1 MKFYDENEEKNNLKN
16 EEIEDGKNTLEKDI
30 NKETDK
36 DEKIKESKQEI
47 TEEPKVDNNTNNI
60 EEKTDNKKRKII
72 VACII
77 SFVIF
82 LILMLACTGFA
93 LLNIN
98 NSKVMT
104 GVTIDGIDIK
114 GLTREQTEQK
124 IKEEVQ
130 NNLEE
135 EIQLNIENTQY
146 SIKLNQIEVEYDAQ
160 KAVQEAYEVGRKGNI
175 LVNNF
180 DILKSIVR
188 GTDVELDF
196 EYNEELLNE
205 IISDITVKVPNAIV
219 DTDYYIEDTK
229 LIITKGKAGN
239 SIDKDKLKE
248 EIVNKIKNNDS
259 SAIKVEL
266 IYTEPNEIDIDKIY
280 KEVYKE
286 PKDAYY
292 TKDPFEIFPHVNGI
306 DFDIE
311 KAKDI
316 IKEDK
321 EEYEIE
327 LKITEPKVT
336 TDQLG
341 TEAFPNL
348 LSSFSTRY
356 DASQVG
362 RSKNLRLAA
371 EKINGT
377 VLKPGEIFSYNKVVG
392 ERTIAAGYTE
402 AAGYAGG
409 KVVPTLGGGICQIS
423 TTLYDAVVYANLDI
437 VERRNHMFLTSY
449 VGAGKDAT
457 VVYGSIDFKFKNTRN
472 YPIMINA
479 SVKNGIAKV
488 DIYGVKEEV
497 EYEVEISTKILS
509 YIPYSVKYETNKSLK
524 EGTEKVTQNGMNGVK
539 SITYKILKL
548 NGQQVS
554 STVLSTDTYDPMNKI
569 IEKGPEK
576 TTTTTST
583 KPEET
588 KKDNEKGSSNKTN
601 SNKNNTNK
609 TNTNTNK
616 NTVNNTKNNVT
627 TNNKTNTTVNNKT
640 EKTNTAQ
647 NTTNKITKNEV

>member
-16 EEIEDGKNTLEKDI
+16 EEIEHEKNTLEKDVEKDI
-30 NKETDK
+30 NKETEK
-36 DEKIKESKQEI
+36 DEKIKESKEEI
-47 TEEPKVDNNTNNI
+47 TEEPKVDNNM
-60 EEKTDNKKRKII
+60 EEKIDNKKRKII
-72 VACII
+72 AACII

-82 LILMLACTGFA
+82 LILMFACTGFA

-98 NSKVMT
+98 NSKVMA
-104 GVTIDGIDIK
+104 GVTVDGIDIK

-124 IKEEVQ
+124 IQEEVQ

-135 EIQLNIENTQY
+135 EIQLNIENTEY
-146 SIKLNQIEVEYDAQ
+146 SIKLNQIEVEYDTQ

-266 IYTEPNEIDIDKIY
+266 IYAEPNKIDIDKIY
-280 KEVYKE
+280 KEVYTE

-292 TKDPFEIFPHVNGI
+292 KKDPFEIFPHVNGI

-311 KAKDI
+311 KAKETV
-316 IKEDK
+316 KEDK

-327 LKITEPKVT
+327 LKITAPKVT

-356 DASQVG
+356 DASQIG
-362 RSKNLRLAA
+362 RSKNLKLAA

-377 VLKPGEIFSYNKVVG
+377 VVKPGEIFSYNKVVG

-509 YIPYSVKYETNKSLK
+509 YIPYSVKYETNRSLK
-524 EGTEKVTQNGMNGVK
+524 AGTEKVTQNGMNGVK

-576 TTTTTST
+576 ATTTTST

-588 KKDNEKGSSNKTN
+588 KKDKETNNKTN
-601 SNKNNTNK
+601 TNKNNTNK

-627 TNNKTNTTVNNKT
+627 TNNKTTTTVNNKT
-640 EKTNTAQ
+640 EKTNTVK

>member
-16 EEIEDGKNTLEKDI
+16 EEIEASGNTLEKEI
-30 NKETDK
+30 NKEKNT
-36 DEKIKESKQEI
+36 QE
-47 TEEPKVDNNTNNI
+47 PRVDNNTNSI
-60 EEKTDNKKRKII
+60 EENNYNKKRRII

-77 SFVIF
+77 SFIIF
-82 LILMLACTGFA
+82 LILVIACTGFA

-98 NSKVMT
+98 NSKVIT
-104 GVTIDGIDIK
+104 GVTVDGIDIK

-130 NNLEE
+130 KNLDE
-135 EIQLNIENTQY
+135 EIQLNIDSQQY
-146 SIKLNQIEVEYDAQ
+146 SIKLNQIEVEYDIQ

-196 EYNEELLNE
+196 KYNEELLNE

-219 DTDYYIEDTK
+219 DTDYYIEDSK
-229 LIITKGKAGN
+229 LVIKKGKAGN

-248 EIVNKIKNNDS
+248 EIVKKIKNNDS
-259 SAIKVEL
+259 SVIKVEL

-280 KEVYKE
+280 KEVYTE

-292 TKDPFEIFPHVNGI
+292 TKEPFEIFPHVNGI

-311 KAKDI
+311 KAKEL
-316 IKEDK
+316 IKEVK

-377 VLKPGEIFSYNKVVG
+377 VVKPGEIFSYNKVVG

-472 YPIMINA
+472 YPIIINA
-479 SVKNGIAKV
+479 SAKNGIARV
-488 DIYGVKEEV
+488 DIYGIKEEA

-524 EGTEKVTQNGMNGVK
+524 AGTEKVTQNGMNGVK

-554 STVLSTDTYDPMNKI
+554 SEVLSTDTYDPMNKI

-576 TTTTTST
+576 LTTTTST
-583 KPEET
+583 KPEES
-588 KKDNEKGSSNKTN
+588 KKDKEKETSNKTN
-601 SNKNNTNK
+601 SNKNNTDK
-609 TNTNTNK
+609 TNTNTNQ
-616 NTVNNTKNNVT
+616 NRVNNKNNVT
-627 TNNKTNTTVNNKT
+627 INNKTNTIVNNKT
-640 EKTNTAQ
+640 EKTNTVQ
-647 NTTNKITKNEV
+647 NTTNKIVKNEM